1 MSPATLL
8 AAAHSSVTTAQ
19 DVSIGHILLQMALA
33 LGLIVGGIWGLGKI
47 MGRGRG
53 KRRTGARNR
62 GRADGLT
69 ILSRQMIGKG
79 KSIAVVQAGE
89 QCFLV
94 GIGEAGLTP
103 LGELTTTS
111 GASGPEGGVV
121 PDVVAPA
128 PAPAMPTPM
137 TLASLAPLDLAGLDL
152 SALARSAPT
161 ATAATTGNGAVVTGA
176 PAPTAGGAPSMRA
189 WLDNLREATVR
200 R

>member
-1 MSPATLL
+1 MSPLTLL

-33 LGLIVGGIWGLGKI
+33 LGVIVGGIWGFGKI

-53 KRRTGARNR
+53 KRRTGVRNR

-111 GASGPEGGVV
+111 GTSGPKGGGV
-121 PDVVAPA
+121 PDDVAPD
-128 PAPAMPTPM
+128 PAPPNPM

-152 SALARSAPT
+152 SALVRSAPT
-161 ATAATTGNGAVVTGA
+161 AAAATTGNGAAVTGA

>member
-8 AAAHSSVTTAQ
+8 AAAHSSVTAAQ
-19 DVSIGHILLQMALA
+19 DVSIGHILLQMVLA
-33 LGLIVGGIWGLGKI
+33 LGVIVGGIWGFGKI

-53 KRRTGARNR
+53 KRRTGVRNR

-69 ILSRQMIGKG
+69 VLSRQMIGKG

-103 LGELTTTS
+103 LGELTTAAGTS
-111 GASGPEGGVV
+111 RPEERTL

-128 PAPAMPTPM
+128 PAAPTPM

-152 SALARSAPT
+152 SALVGSAPT
-161 ATAATTGNGAVVTGA
+161 AAAAPTGNGAAVRGA
-176 PAPTAGGAPSMRA
+176 PAASAGGAPSMRA